1 MLTEENYEKVKDL
14 FRARLDKIAS
24 ESYYTIR
31 MDKSTGKVYIQVLDS
46 TYTDTI
52 SSVIVDR
59 GVFEIIDND
68 TKEVLLSNAQIKKSG
83 VQYTTGN
90 TGGTIVFLNVE
101 YNKEG

>member
-1 MLTEENYEKVKDL
+1 MLTEENYAKVKEL
-14 FRARLDKIAS
+14 FRARLDRIAS

-59 GVFEIIDND
+59 GVFEMTPRKYCLAMHKLKNPVCNIPQEI
-68 TKEVLLSNAQIKKSG
+68 L
-83 VQYTTGN
+83 
-90 TGGTIVFLNVE
+90 VE
-101 YNKEG
+101 RLYS